1 MLSHIK
7 PVRKLSYKLAQGLL
21 YHILQ
26 YFASAS
32 LDVAHKKINSVIRQ
46 AEDYKHIVCRKGV
59 IVEENDSRQ
68 YQINISGNRFSISS
82 PYGEEHVREVEKFL
96 DQQIAEVT
104 EHTDAFG
111 PTNVALLVAL
121 NLADKL
127 LSLKK
132 RVSKYDGIEEEL
144 DNLCYKLD
152 EVLTEK

>member
-1 MLSHIK
+1 M
-7 PVRKLSYKLAQGLL
+7 
-21 YHILQ
+21 ILQ
-26 YFASAS
+26 AT
-32 LDVAHKKINSVIRQ
+32 
-46 AEDYKHIVCRKGV
+46 DYKHIVCRKGV

-111 PTNVALLVAL
+111 PTSVALLVAL

-152 EVLTEK
+152 EVLTGK

>member
-1 MLSHIK
+1 M
-7 PVRKLSYKLAQGLL
+7 
-21 YHILQ
+21 
-26 YFASAS
+26 
-32 LDVAHKKINSVIRQ
+32 
-46 AEDYKHIVCRKGV
+46 EDN
-59 IVEENDSRQ
+59 ESRQ

-104 EHTDAFG
+104 DQTDAFG

-127 LSLKK
+127 LTLKK
-132 RVSKYDGIEEEL
+132 RTSKYETIEEEL

-152 EVLTEK
+152 KVLTEK

>member
-1 MLSHIK
+1 M
-7 PVRKLSYKLAQGLL
+7 
-21 YHILQ
+21 
-26 YFASAS
+26 
-32 LDVAHKKINSVIRQ
+32 
-46 AEDYKHIVCRKGV
+46 
-59 IVEENDSRQ
+59 EENDSRQ

-132 RVSKYDGIEEEL
+132 ESQSTM
-144 DNLCYKLD
+144 
-152 EVLTEK
+152 VLKKNWIIYATNSMRF

>member
-1 MLSHIK
+1 M
-7 PVRKLSYKLAQGLL
+7 
-21 YHILQ
+21 
-26 YFASAS
+26 
-32 LDVAHKKINSVIRQ
+32 
-46 AEDYKHIVCRKGV
+46 EDK
-59 IVEENDSRQ
+59 ESRQ

-104 EHTDAFG
+104 DQTDAFG

-127 LSLKK
+127 LTLKK
-132 RVSKYDGIEEEL
+132 RTSKYETIEEEL

-152 EVLTEK
+152 KVLTEK